1 MWNRIWA
8 GRLCNKKPVIIWKF
22 LKRLFFCSKL
32 GQRWSDEGGNRVWW
46 AQGPWR
52 GPVHKKKSRDIFFL
66 LLKKRCTLS
75 VKIKSSDSNF
85 IPIQILLRAGANWN
99 WIVGKNLVCLYI
111 VIHFFSCNSHLYY
124 MIQPLKKVHYYFT
137 CILLES
143 HILDLL
149 HKWQRSKEDINICI
163 IQDPK
168 PCFFCCILRVQLSL
182 DTCSGIRR
190 AKTPWW

>member
-1 MWNRIWA
+1 M
-8 GRLCNKKPVIIWKF
+8 GGG
-22 LKRLFFCSKL
+22 FCSLHRKIHYIKIHYI
-32 GQRWSDEGGNRVWW
+32 EVW
-46 AQGPWR
+46 
-52 GPVHKKKSRDIFFL
+52 V
-66 LLKKRCTLS
+66 
-75 VKIKSSDSNF
+75 
-85 IPIQILLRAGANWN
+85 
-99 WIVGKNLVCLYI
+99 
-111 VIHFFSCNSHLYY
+111 
-124 MIQPLKKVHYYFT
+124 YYFT

-190 AKTPWW
+190 AKTPLVVIDIEEDKTLFLKTYFRITSQNNSIIVNCWISARGALKSLGFTFFR